1 MAVKA
6 ENEQVFFGIIINV
19 PGRGVRLVLV
29 CSSKESGSMAGRRNK
44 RIIINCLE
52 GSLIW
57 NLFVFWVVVVVES
70 RRREIIEKGHATS
83 SRRFRLVIVCC
94 T

>member
-1 MAVKA
+1 MNK
-6 ENEQVFFGIIINV
+6 FCGIIINV

-57 NLFVFWVVVVVES
+57 NLFVFLVVVFVVES